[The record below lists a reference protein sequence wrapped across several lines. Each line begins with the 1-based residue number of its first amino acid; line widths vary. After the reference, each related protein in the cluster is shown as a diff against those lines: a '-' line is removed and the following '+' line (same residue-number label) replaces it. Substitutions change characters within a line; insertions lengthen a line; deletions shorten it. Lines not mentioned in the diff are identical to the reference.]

1 MDPVDPF
8 DECPKSRPVRW
19 GETLPARPG
28 IYPASVYSCNSTE
41 QAASLLSG
49 TTAGYAYQRDGHPNG
64 DLLAKKC
71 AVLHG
76 ADRAAI
82 TPSGMSAVS
91 LAILSQ
97 LEAGD
102 HILVSDQLY
111 GRTSLL
117 AAEECKRIGISADII
132 DFTDL
137 QLVADSFKPK
147 TRMLIVETI
156 ANPLLRVA
164 DIQGL
169 ANIVHG
175 KNSLLLVDNTFAGPV
190 IFRPLEWGADLVVE
204 SISKIMN
211 GHSDVM
217 LGMLAGRSDRW
228 SRVDRVQSA
237 WGFNSSPFDC
247 WLAERGIGT
256 LALRMFHAAKNA
268 LKVAEFLQKC
278 PHVENV
284 DFPGLPD
291 HPDHELAKR
300 QFAGFDDEAP
310 ALFGHV
316 VTFHLKGGKKDAD
329 RFIENSKAIHF
340 CPSLGELSTTL
351 SHPLSTSHRSL
362 SAEAQTRIG
371 ISAGT
376 IRLSIGL
383 ESFDFIR
390 SELTNSLSGLD

>member
-8 DECPKSRPVRW
+8 DECPKSRQVRW
-19 GETLPARPG
+19 GDSQPARPG
-28 IYPASVYSCNSTE
+28 IYPASVYSCKNTS
-41 QAASLLSG
+41 QAESLLAG
-49 TTAGYAYQRDGHPNG
+49 TSAGYVYQRDGHPNG
-64 DLLAKKC
+64 DLLAHKC

-76 ADRAAI
+76 TDRAAI
-82 TPSGMSAVS
+82 TPSGMSAFS
-91 LAILSQ
+91 LAILSH
-97 LEAGD
+97 LETGD
-102 HILVSDQLY
+102 HILISDQLY

-117 AAEECKRIGISADII
+117 VAEECKRIGVTANII

-137 QLVADSFKPK
+137 QVVSDSFQSN

-164 DIQGL
+164 DIEGL
-169 ANIVHG
+169 AKIVHG
-175 KNSLLLVDNTFAGPV
+175 KNSLLLVDNTFASPV
-190 IFRPLEWGADLVVE
+190 ICRPLEWGADLVVE

-217 LGMLAGRSDRW
+217 LGMLAGRRELW

-247 WLAERGIGT
+247 WLADRGIGS
-256 LALRMFHAAKNA
+256 LAVRISHAAANA
-268 LKVAEFLQKC
+268 MKVAQFLQTC
-278 PHVENV
+278 PAVRRV

-291 HPDHELAKR
+291 HVDHQLAKR
-300 QFAGFDDEAP
+300 QFESLEEGGQAM
-310 ALFGHV
+310 FGHV
-316 VTFHLKGGKKDAD
+316 VTFHLNGGTGEVDQ
-329 RFIENSKAIHF
+329 FIKNASGIHF

-362 SAEAQTRIG
+362 SAEAQTRLG
-371 ISAGT
+371 ISEGT

-383 ESFDFIR
+383 ESFEFIR
-390 SELTNSLSGLD
+390 SEIAAGLSGLD